1 MDMEVI
7 LVFKNGENDVIKT
20 WWKKINSGRGR
31 RLNNARDSIL
41 DRGRRG
47 NVSARRL
54 LDVFFV
60 LRK

>member
-41 DRGRRG
+41 DRGRRR

-54 LDVFFV
+54 LDV
-60 LRK
+60 L